1 MGNIFSR
8 SSVEFRRRRMK
19 SIIALVLILAFF
31 AITIESCLVVV
42 TCDVAQ
48 ATCASPCFQCGV
60 CKEKCC
66 QNVFLGREEETLED
80 RTLQIECAPVTTAAP
95 AGGRIFDDRQ
105 SEGIEFIE
113 KKAFELCDE
122 DGDTGLSWEEVEIC
136 EETYGPYVNL
146 DPLPT
151 KEDFDS
157 FDLDQNGILFFEE
170 WLSGQ

>member
-1 MGNIFSR
+1 
-8 SSVEFRRRRMK
+8 MK
-19 SIIALVLILAFF
+19 SILALALILAFF
-31 AITIESCLVVV
+31 AIKVESCLVVV
-42 TCDVAQ
+42 TCNVAQ

-66 QNVFLGREEETLED
+66 QNVFLGREETLED

-95 AGGRIFDDRQ
+95 ATTAAGRIDERQ
-105 SEGIEFIE
+105 SNDYEFIE

-122 DGDTGLSWEEVEIC
+122 DGDTGLSWEEVEVC
-136 EETYGPYVNL
+136 EETYGPFINL

-151 KEDFDS
+151 RDDFDN
-157 FDLDQNGILFFEE
+157 FDLDKNGILFFEE